1 MILYHSKS
9 KKVNTFFC
17 DLVTLESNAK
27 CDIKNA
33 ENKAKSFAFVKK
45 EKGEKSRPLILH
57 FEFCILNSAFC
68 ILH

>member
-1 MILYHSKS
+1 MLLYHSFF

-45 EKGEKSRPLILH
+45 KRAKNLAL
-57 FEFCILNSAFC
+57 
-68 ILH
+68 